1 MNKDVVAQ
9 KAELVEE
16 IYKNLT
22 ESQAAI
28 VVEYRGLSVAKLSE
42 LRKELRKE
50 EATLTVLK
58 NSLVSRAAEK
68 AGLEE
73 LNKELTGPNALVLA
87 SKDPSATAKVLTK
100 FAKRNDELVVK
111 GGIVEGKYVDAKGM
125 KVVATLPNKEGLL
138 SMLLSCL
145 QSPIRSFACAVKAVA
160 DKKEKSKIESIEHK
174 YTQMMNASANIDEK
188 IRQLSN
194 TNDELQNMEISVR
207 DLKDL
212 AKDKNIKGYARM
224 TKDLN
229 CDYARQFVYTSDNKL
244 TAGFG
249 GKVLYKKF

>member
-87 SKDPSATAKVLTK
+87 SKDASATAK
-100 FAKRNDELVVK
+100 
-111 GGIVEGKYVDAKGM
+111 I
-125 KVVATLPNKEGLL
+125 
-138 SMLLSCL
+138 
-145 QSPIRSFACAVKAVA
+145 
-160 DKKEKSKIESIEHK
+160 
-174 YTQMMNASANIDEK
+174 
-188 IRQLSN
+188 
-194 TNDELQNMEISVR
+194 
-207 DLKDL
+207 
-212 AKDKNIKGYARM
+212 
-224 TKDLN
+224 
-229 CDYARQFVYTSDNKL
+229 
-244 TAGFG
+244 
-249 GKVLYKKF
+249 